1 MKYHVYGIGNALV
14 DKEFEV
20 SDEFLTENNIEKGL
34 MTLIEKDQQ
43 ETLLA
48 GLKAREGYEGKSS
61 VQTWLVGI
69 LKYKIIDYF
78 RKTSREVTEV
88 YEEGMMNN
96 DSDYFDETGHW
107 SVDFSSW
114 SRPDKSIEQQQFME
128 VLQQCLN
135 RLPPKMAQLFMLRE
149 LEGMNNEDI
158 CELMAISSIN
168 NLWVILSRTRVQL
181 RHCLDIQWFNQ

>member
-1 MKYHVYGIGNALV
+1 MKHEMSAPEQWLQLYGDILYRYGLARV
-14 DKEFEV
+14 RYPEV
-20 SDEFLTENNIEKGL
+20 AEDLL
-34 MTLIEKDQQ
+34 Q

-114 SRPDKSIEQQQFME
+114 SRPDKSIEQKQFME